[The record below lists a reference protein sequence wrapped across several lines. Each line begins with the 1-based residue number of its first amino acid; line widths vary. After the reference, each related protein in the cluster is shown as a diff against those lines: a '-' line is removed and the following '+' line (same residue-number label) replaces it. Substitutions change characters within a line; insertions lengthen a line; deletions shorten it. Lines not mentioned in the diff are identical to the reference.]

1 MEIVKIIGI
10 VSIVLF
16 LIAYV
21 GDKTLAW
28 FVKPGSTLEKIDE
41 ICGYVAAGDF
51 AIASACG
58 IISLFA

>member
-10 VSIVLF
+10 VSILLF

-21 GDKTLAW
+21 GDKTIAW
-28 FVKPGSTLEKIDE
+28 FVKPGSVLEKIDE
-41 ICGYVAAGDF
+41 ICGYVAAGAF

-58 IISLFA
+58 IIYLFA